1 MLFYARIIDMK
12 RLSRIMLGLL
22 AVFMAF
28 SPSTAFAIEHIELD
42 DDRLGAVS
50 QNCASTKVRLQRI
63 QKDDAR
69 NRIHLGAQYESI
81 ATKLMLNLNLRLVK
95 NNLADADIA
104 EQQTTFASERERFK
118 KDYIGYSQ
126 EFENLLKINCK
137 TNTADFYYQLEIVRA
152 KRNDVYYS
160 MGRLRE
166 IITNHR
172 ESVVN
177 LRESL

>member
-1 MLFYARIIDMK
+1 M
-12 RLSRIMLGLL
+12 
-22 AVFMAF
+22 
-28 SPSTAFAIEHIELD
+28 
-42 DDRLGAVS
+42 
-50 QNCASTKVRLQRI
+50 QRI

-137 TNTADFYYQLEIVRA
+137 TNPADFYYQLEIVRA